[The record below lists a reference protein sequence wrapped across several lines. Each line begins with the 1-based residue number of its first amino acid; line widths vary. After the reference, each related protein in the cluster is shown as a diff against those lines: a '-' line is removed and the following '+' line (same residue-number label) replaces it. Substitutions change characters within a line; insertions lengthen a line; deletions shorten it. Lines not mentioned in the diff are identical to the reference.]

1 LSDISALLISL
12 QYGDSAYPAGG
23 YAHSWGLETAVAQ
36 GDVTNRA
43 TLANACRSLLRH
55 QVGPTDAVAAAACC
69 IAACRNDLDSFGAVD
84 RRLSATR
91 AAQEPRDA
99 SVRIGR
105 RLLDTAAAAERQ
117 PWLQELRDRVRSGDT
132 PGNQASV
139 LGAIAGLAGIG
150 PEQAATIALWT
161 AANGFLGAGLRL
173 MRITHDDVQ
182 SILVEL
188 RPVVL
193 RLASKAVEADPLAM
207 AGAAPQ
213 FEIWAMRHETAT
225 VRLFS
230 S

>member
-1 LSDISALLISL
+1 MSDRSALLIAL
-12 QYGDSAYPAGG
+12 QYGDSAYPAGAF
-23 YAHSWGLETAVAQ
+23 AHSWGLETAVAL
-36 GDVTNRA
+36 GDVTNRT

-55 QVGPTDAVAAAACC
+55 QVGPTDAVAAAACS
-69 IAACRNDLDSFGAVD
+69 IEACRDDLDSFVAID

-91 AAQEPRDA
+91 AARESRDA

-105 RLLDTAAAAERQ
+105 RLLDTAAVAERR
-117 PWLQELRDRVRSGDT
+117 PWLQTLRDLVRSGGT
-132 PGNQASV
+132 PGNQACV
-139 LGAIAGLAGIG
+139 LGAIAGRAGIA
-150 PEQAATIALWT
+150 PEEAASIALWT

-188 RPVVL
+188 RPL
-193 RLASKAVEADPLAM
+193 MQRLASEAVEADPLVM
-207 AGAAPQ
+207 AGVAPQ
-213 FEIWAMRHETAT
+213 FEIWTMRHETAT